1 MENNELVTQSVG
13 LTADQV
19 LNRIGDWRS
28 EYQVSVISTK
38 YQNQVHEYTSDE
50 EKMKYM
56 QLALKAPVPM
66 SEYQI
71 ANFVVAPQITASRQ
85 VRQLI
90 LELQTRG
97 KALETTKLDYR
108 RENIKLEK
116 LEREWE
122 SNIKDNEELDP
133 LDIELYGMDLKEQK
147 INIKRIESSIIH
159 TEHEMNVMLKMMK
172 EAEEAGIDVKAI
184 GEGSYMDPEEEKD
197 YWIQRMSKQAGLDL
211 LTTGTIGMGNLDA
224 IITMDPDDQKE
235 VFKHALTFH
244 NELKGQL
251 EGAERTLLEDQGS
264 SSEQLGWTPPQQLES
279 EPEENASPSEE
290 LPEGVMNKNLL
301 D

>member
-235 VFKHALTFH
+235 VFKHALSFH

-251 EGAERTLLEDQGS
+251 EGAERNLLEDQGS
-264 SSEQLGWTPPQQLES
+264 SSEQLNWTPPQQLES
-279 EPEENASPSEE
+279 EQNVSPPPEE